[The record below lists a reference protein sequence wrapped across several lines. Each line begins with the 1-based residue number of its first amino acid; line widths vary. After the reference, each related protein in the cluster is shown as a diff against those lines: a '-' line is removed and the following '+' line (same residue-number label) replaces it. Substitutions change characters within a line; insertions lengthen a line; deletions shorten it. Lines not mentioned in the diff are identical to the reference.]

1 MIDLS
6 IIIVNYNG
14 EKLLRECL
22 YSVYENT
29 KKLSFEVIMVDNNS
43 TDNSVQL
50 VSREFPE
57 VKIIRSKE
65 NLGFSR
71 GNNKGLDI
79 YQGRYALLLNTDTVV
94 KDRALDK
101 LVEFM
106 DRNIKAGA
114 CGPKLLNQDGTPQHQ
129 GGLFNRRFWL
139 AKRPVMVDYVLGAA
153 LLVRREVID
162 RVGGLDENFFFSND
176 DLDWCRRIRKAGWQ
190 IYFVPDAEV
199 IHYGGYTT
207 KKFNQKIFVEGFRGG
222 LYFCRKHYGNFVYQ
236 IYRLLLVLAM
246 LLALFFSLL
255 LYPIADKRR
264 LAAYFQVLLI
274 ALKGALLPPYAEK

>member
-14 EKLLRECL
+14 EKLLRDCL
-22 YSVYENT
+22 YSVYKNT
-29 KKLSFEVIMVDNNS
+29 KKLSFEVIMVDNHS

-50 VSREFPE
+50 VTREFPE
-57 VKIIRSKE
+57 VKIVRSKE

-71 GNNKGLDI
+71 GNNKGLEI

-101 LVEFM
+101 MVEFM
-106 DRNIKAGA
+106 DHNIKAGA
-114 CGPKLLNQDGTPQHQ
+114 CGPKLLNIDGTPQHQ
-129 GGLFNRRFWL
+129 GGLFNRKFWL
-139 AKRPVMVDYVLGAA
+139 ATKPVTVGYLIAA
-153 LLVRREVID
+153 CLLVRREVID

-176 DLDWCRRIRKAGWQ
+176 DLDWCRRITKADWQ

-199 IHYGGYTT
+199 VHYGGFTI
-207 KKFNQKIFVEGFRGG
+207 KKFNPTLFIEGFRGG

-236 IYRLLLVLAM
+236 VYRFCLVLAM
-246 LLALFFSLL
+246 LLALAFSLL
-255 LYPIADKRR
+255 LYPIADKRK
-264 LAAYFQVLLI
+264 LAAYFQILLI
-274 ALKGALLPPYAEK
+274 AFKGAILPPYAKK